1 MERERGITVKAQTC
15 TMLYKDYMI
24 NLIDTPGHVDFS
36 FEVARSL
43 TACDGILLLIAANQV
58 FNFI

>member
-1 MERERGITVKAQTC
+1 
-15 TMLYKDYMI
+15 MI

-43 TACDGILLLIAANQV
+43 VACDGVLLLIAANQV
-58 FNFI
+58 FIFLINKIF